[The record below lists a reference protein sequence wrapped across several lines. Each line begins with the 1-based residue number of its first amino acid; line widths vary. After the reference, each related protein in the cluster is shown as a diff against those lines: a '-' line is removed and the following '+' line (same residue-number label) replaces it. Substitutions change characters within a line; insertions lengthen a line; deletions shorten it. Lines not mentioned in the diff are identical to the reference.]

1 MNIFKKE
8 NRIYLK
14 IIITLCFLSS
24 AGVGITSNSVGVFYN
39 YVASDLNIL
48 RGTYIIHNTI
58 ATFALAIVALFV
70 PRLLNSNNYRK
81 LIIAAGLISSISAYL
96 MSFQTNVVMFYLLG
110 LLRGCGNAFFAFV
123 VISIIINNW
132 FNKSHGL
139 ITSIIFGFSGISG
152 AIFSPLFLNVIETYG
167 WRIGY
172 KVMGI
177 SILLSFVPFIIMKY
191 PLTPKEMD
199 LQPYGGEINKEESKD
214 VSHNI
219 DPLLFAYVGIF
230 ATLIHF
236 AAGNMQHLSAIA
248 LSRNY
253 SLNIVSLFVSLSMI
267 GNVTFKFITG
277 EIADKKGA
285 VFSNIT
291 MLMVTLLGNFLLL
304 FINNSLLNVSGSL
317 FFGAVFA
324 ETAVGLTLLTKEIFG
339 IDNYNKTYPIYAL
352 LGNASYAISTS
363 AYGYLYDF
371 SKTYDLGLIVG
382 IILIVLCIL
391 TVIISKRRLNKGA
404 VTNR

>member
-8 NRIYLK
+8 NHIYLK
-14 IIITLCFLSS
+14 IILTLCFLSS

-81 LIIAAGLISSISAYL
+81 LIVAAGLISSISAYL

-132 FNKSHGL
+132 FNKNHGL

-191 PLTPKEMD
+191 PLNPKEMD
-199 LQPYGGEINKEESKD
+199 LQPYGGETNKVESKG

-219 DPLLFAYVGIF
+219 DPLLFVYVGLF

-267 GNVTFKFITG
+267 GNVMFKFVTG

-285 VFSNIT
+285 IFSNIA

-304 FINNSLLNVSGSL
+304 IINNSLLNLSGSL

-371 SKTYDLGLIVG
+371 SKTYDLGLIIG

-391 TVIISKRRLNKGA
+391 TVIISKRRLNKMSQS
-404 VTNR
+404 

>member
-1 MNIFKKE
+1 MDILKKK

-70 PRLLNSNNYRK
+70 PKWLNSNNYRK
-81 LIIAAGLISSISAYL
+81 LIIGAGLLSSTSAYL
-96 MSFQTNVVMFYLLG
+96 MSFQSNIIMFYILG

-132 FNKSHGL
+132 FNKNHGL

-177 SILLSFVPFIIMKY
+177 SIFLSFVPFIIMKY
-191 PLTPKEMD
+191 PLNPKDID
-199 LQPYGGEINKEESKD
+199 LQPYGGEIIKEETKSI
-214 VSHNI
+214 SNTI
-219 DPLLFAYVGIF
+219 DPLLFVYVGLF
-230 ATLIHF
+230 AALIHF

-285 VFSNIT
+285 IFSNIFI
-291 MLMVTLLGNFLLL
+291 LIVTLLGNCLLL
-304 FINNSLLNVSGSL
+304 FINNSLLNVSGTL
-317 FFGAVFA
+317 LFGAVFA
-324 ETAVGLTLLTKEIFG
+324 ETAVGLTLLTKEVFG
-339 IDNYNKTYPIYAL
+339 IENYNKTYPIYAL

-371 SKTYDLGLIVG
+371 SKTYDLGLIIG
-382 IILIVLCIL
+382 IILIILCIL
-391 TVIISKRRLNKGA
+391 TVIISKRRLNKMSQM
-404 VTNR
+404 